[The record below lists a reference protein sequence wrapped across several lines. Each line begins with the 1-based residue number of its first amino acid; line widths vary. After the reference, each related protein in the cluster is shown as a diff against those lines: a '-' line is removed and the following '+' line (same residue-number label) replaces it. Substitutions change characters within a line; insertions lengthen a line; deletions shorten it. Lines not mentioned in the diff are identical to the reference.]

1 MSNTGVVL
9 DVMQCSN
16 VPTRKKEGLG
26 HSELGSSY
34 YHVVCVEMSGILSQE
49 NLASRWEGRGDE
61 ISRNKES

>member
-1 MSNTGVVL
+1 M
-9 DVMQCSN
+9 
-16 VPTRKKEGLG
+16 G

-34 YHVVCVEMSGILSQE
+34 YHVVCVEMSGILAQE